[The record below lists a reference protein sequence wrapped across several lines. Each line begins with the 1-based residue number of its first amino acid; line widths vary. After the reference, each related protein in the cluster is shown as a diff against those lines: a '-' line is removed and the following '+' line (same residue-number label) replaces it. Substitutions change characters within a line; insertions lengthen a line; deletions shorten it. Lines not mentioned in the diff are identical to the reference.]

1 MEQKNGL
8 NPKEKRTLMIVSLA
22 IVLALVFGISYAY
35 FLAQDE
41 SGTQTI
47 TTVNLGLTFDDS
59 TPIVNAPNIKPIT
72 IEEVLAE
79 ETKAVQK
86 TFTLTKKEGSE
97 DIYAKIELANIE
109 TTEELAEYDLK
120 WALYQGSEA
129 EISAGTAKKV
139 ATGDFGGKT
148 SGNIVLA
155 TNQLIS
161 STPITYNL
169 YIWINETN
177 LNQSTMMGQSLTAKI
192 VASGTDEKQNTLA
205 SVILGENNANVLPGG
220 FDFENDYECQIST
233 NPYTGEE
240 FINACTKKYTTGL
253 YAQQG
258 NTSKSEMGFPTYYY
272 RGAVTNNYV
281 KFANQT
287 WRIVRINEDGSI
299 RLISQNNIFS
309 SSAWNLQ
316 GTPNYVNAGDSE
328 SDTIKDVVDDWYDSN
343 IGNDSSL
350 NNKVVTSSFCNDI
363 SNNYNAA
370 NDRLEVSL
378 SNIPNPIFT
387 CPAGAITVY
396 EKIGLITADEAFY
409 AGLSTMY
416 SSSSYLEDELVF
428 WTITPSSNNSIYVY
442 EMQGTMMS
450 TMDTRNSM
458 YYSARAVINLS
469 PDVIVTGGDGLSA
482 NTAYTI
488 E

>member
-1 MEQKNGL
+1 MEEK
-8 NPKEKRTLMIVSLA
+8 KKRTLLIVSLA

-205 SVILGENNANVLPGG
+205 SVILGENNANVLPG
-220 FDFENDYECQIST
+220 EYNASTDYTYDSSIYGYRA
-233 NPYTGEE
+233 NYTP
-240 FINACTKKYTTGL
+240 GL

-258 NTSKSEMGFPTYYY
+258 NTIKSEMGFPTYYY
-272 RGAVTNNYV
+272 RGNVTNNYV

-299 RLISQNNIFS
+299 RLITENVVGS
-309 SSAWNLQ
+309 SVW
-316 GTPNYVNAGDSE
+316 DSSE
-328 SDTIKDVVDDWYDSN
+328 DISYIIDYGKDTQRDSTIKTEVENWYNSK
-343 IGNDSSL
+343 IGNNSNLDS
-350 NNKVVTSSFCNDI
+350 KVVTSSFCNQNVVNNI
-363 SNNYNAA
+363 SY
-370 NDRLEVSL
+370 
-378 SNIPNPIFT
+378 PIFT
-387 CPAGAITVY
+387 CSAGSITAY
-396 EKIGLITADEAFY
+396 EKVGLITSDETYY
-409 AGLSTMY
+409 AGIY
-416 SSSSYLEDELVF
+416 SSDVSIIPYFYNGSNDIF
-428 WTITPSSNNSIYVY
+428 WTNTIHDNVGWQAVIIPMVGISH
-442 EMQGTMMS
+442 
-450 TMDTRNSM
+450 
-458 YYSARAVINLS
+458 YYTVDQTAAIRAVINLS

-488 E
+488 G